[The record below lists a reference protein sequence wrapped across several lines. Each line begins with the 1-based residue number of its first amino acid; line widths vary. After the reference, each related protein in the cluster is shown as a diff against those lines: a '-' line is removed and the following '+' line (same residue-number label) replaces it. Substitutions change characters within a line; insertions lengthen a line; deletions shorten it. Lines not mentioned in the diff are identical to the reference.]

1 MNDSGSVTAPPLNY
15 RRHEPTMVACNE
27 CDLLQQAVALQ
38 PGGVARCSRCRAVL
52 YRNSPD
58 SLARTLAFT
67 LAATV
72 FFVVA
77 NVYPIMGIEMQGT
90 PSETNLYGAVRSLW
104 QQGMHLISILV
115 GITTLLLPAAEL
127 GMMLYLLIPLR
138 RNIIPPGLPLF
149 MRILQHIRQ
158 WSMVEVFMLGILV
171 SLVKL
176 TSSSTIIPGVALW
189 SFGGLTFMLA
199 AMESSFNS
207 RDIWA
212 YLEITVATE
221 KAH

>member
-1 MNDSGSVTAPPLNY
+1 MNNSRPVTAPNLNY
-15 RRHEPTMVACNE
+15 RRHEPALVVCHE

-38 PGGVARCSRCRAVL
+38 PGCAARCSRCRALL

-58 SLARTLAFT
+58 SLARTLAFA
-67 LAATV
+67 LAAAV
-72 FFVVA
+72 FFVIA

-90 PSETNLYGAVRSLW
+90 PGETNLYGAVHSLW
-104 QQGMHLISILV
+104 QQDMHLISILV

-127 GMMLYLLIPLR
+127 GMMLYLLLPLR
-138 RNIIPPGLPLF
+138 RNIIPPGLALF
-149 MRILQHIRQ
+149 MRILQHIRP

-199 AMESSFNS
+199 AMASSFNS

-212 YLEITVATE
+212 YLEITVTTGEGA
-221 KAH
+221 

>member
-1 MNDSGSVTAPPLNY
+1 MNDAGSITAPPSGA
-15 RRHEPTMVACNE
+15 RRPEATLVVCHE
-27 CDLLQQAVALQ
+27 CDLLQKAVPLQ
-38 PGGVARCSRCRAVL
+38 PGGVARCDRCGAIL
-52 YRNSPD
+52 YRSSPD

-67 LAATV
+67 LAAAV

-77 NVYPIMGIEMQGT
+77 NAYPIMGIEMQGT

-104 QQGMHLISILV
+104 DQGMHLISVLV
-115 GITTLLLPAAEL
+115 GITTLVLPAAEL

-138 RNIIPPGLPLF
+138 SGRIPPGLALF
-149 MRILQHIRQ
+149 MRILQNIRP
-158 WSMVEVFMLGILV
+158 WSMVEVFMLGVLV

-176 TSSSTIIPGVALW
+176 TSSSTVIPGVALL

-199 AMESSFNS
+199 AMASTFNS

-212 YLEITVATE
+212 YLEIATAGE
-221 KAH
+221 DGA

>member
-1 MNDSGSVTAPPLNY
+1 MNDSGSVTAPPINY
-15 RRHEPTMVACNE
+15 RRHEQTVVACHE
-27 CDLLQQAVALQ
+27 CDLLQQAVALR
-38 PGGVARCSRCRAVL
+38 PGDVARCSRCRAVL
-52 YRNSPD
+52 YRSSPD

-77 NVYPIMGIEMQGT
+77 NVYPIMGIEMQGN

-127 GMMLYLLIPLR
+127 GIMLYLLLPLR
-138 RNIIPPGLPLF
+138 RNLIPPGMPLF
-149 MRILQHIRQ
+149 MRILQHIRP

-199 AMESSFNS
+199 AMASSFNS

-212 YLEITVATE
+212 YLEITVTTE
-221 KAH
+221 EGA

>member
-1 MNDSGSVTAPPLNY
+1 MKRNMN
-15 RRHEPTMVACNE
+15 EPSLVACHE

-38 PGGVARCSRCRAVL
+38 PGGVARCRRCRAVL

-58 SLARTLAFT
+58 SLTRTLAFT

-77 NVYPIMGIEMQGT
+77 NVYPIMGIEMQGV
-90 PSETNLYGAVRSLW
+90 PGETNLYGAVRSIW
-104 QQGMHLISILV
+104 QQGMPLISLLV

-138 RNIIPPGLPLF
+138 RNTIPPGLPLF
-149 MRILQHIRQ
+149 MRILQHVRP

-199 AMESSFNS
+199 AMTSSFNS

-212 YLEITVATE
+212 YLEITVITE
-221 KAH
+221 DGA

>member
-1 MNDSGSVTAPPLNY
+1 MNDSESATTFPPHE
-15 RRHEPTMVACNE
+15 RRHEATMVACHE

-38 PGGVARCSRCRAVL
+38 SGGVARCRRCRAIL

-58 SLARTLAFT
+58 SLVRTLAFT
-67 LAATV
+67 QAATV
-72 FFVVA
+72 FFIVA
-77 NVYPIMGIEMQGT
+77 NLYPIMGIEIQGT
-90 PSETNLYGAVRSLW
+90 PGETNLYGAVHSLW
-104 QQGMHLISILV
+104 QQEMYLISLLV
-115 GITTLLLPAAEL
+115 GLTTLLLPAAEL
-127 GMMLYLLIPLR
+127 GMMLYLLLLLR

-149 MRILQHIRQ
+149 MRILKHIRP

-176 TSSSTIIPGVALW
+176 TSASTIIPGVALW

-199 AMESSFNS
+199 AMASSFNS

-212 YLEITVATE
+212 SLEIATA
-221 KAH
+221 KDGA

>member
-1 MNDSGSVTAPPLNY
+1 
-15 RRHEPTMVACNE
+15 MVVCHE
-27 CDLLQQAVALQ
+27 CDLLQQAVPLQ
-38 PGGVARCSRCRAVL
+38 PGGAARCARCGAVL

-67 LAATV
+67 LAAAV

-77 NVYPIMGIEMQGT
+77 NVFPIMGIEMQGN
-90 PSETNLYGAVRSLW
+90 PSQTNLYGAVHSLW
-104 QQGMHLISILV
+104 DQDMHTIAVLV

-138 RNIIPPGLPLF
+138 SNRIPPGLPLL
-149 MRILQHIRQ
+149 MRILQNIRP
-158 WSMVEVFMLGILV
+158 WSMVEVFMLGVLV

-176 TSSSTIIPGVALW
+176 TGSSTVIPGVALW
-189 SFGGLTFMLA
+189 SFGCLTFMLA
-199 AMESSFNS
+199 AMASTFNS

-212 YLEITVATE
+212 YLDITGVAE
-221 KAH
+221 EEP